1 TATGTRVASARLA
14 SMGAHSTRRGCRAQ
28 RSARSGGAQR
38 FEYCGRLRAL
48 CRPYFLRSTSRG
60 SRVTKPAFLS
70 GERSSGSAWSSAR
83 GRPWRIAAACAD
95 TPPPCTL
102 TSVRYWPAVEVT
114 SNGWCTIM
122 REVSRPK
129 YASSGRVFT
138 TISPAPG
145 WRRTRAT
152 EDFRLP
158 VDQMTVTR
166 SGLIAFSP
174 ALGERHRLLR
184 LVRMVGTRV
193 DLQLGRQASAEAV
206 LRQHAGHRLAHEAD
220 RMPGEHLARA
230 RPPHPARL
238 GGVTDVLLLLEL
250 LARQPNL
257 GRIYDDHEVAGVEVR
272 RETRVGLPA
281 QHQRDSRREAAAD
294 LALG

>member
-1 TATGTRVASARLA
+1 
-14 SMGAHSTRRGCRAQ
+14 M
-28 RSARSGGAQR
+28 
-38 FEYCGRLRAL
+38 
-48 CRPYFLRSTSRG
+48 
-60 SRVTKPAFLS
+60 KPAFWSAERIS
-70 GERSSGSAWSSAR
+70 GPAWSGAR
-83 GRPWRIAAACAD
+83 VTPGRIAPACAD

-206 LRQHAGHRLAHEAD
+206 LRQHAGHRAAHPAG
-220 RMPGEHLARA
+220 RIPGEPPAPA
-230 RPPHPARL
+230 RPPPPARV
-238 GGVTDVLLLLEL
+238 GGVTDVLLHFEPL
-250 LARQPNL
+250 
-257 GRIYDDHEVAGVEVR
+257 
-272 RETRVGLPA
+272 
-281 QHQRDSRREAAAD
+281 S
-294 LALG
+294 

>member
-1 TATGTRVASARLA
+1 MRASRSRGRYSSGRPYTASASSSGAGCAVYQRAYTAA
-14 SMGAHSTRRGCRAQ
+14 SRKRKSAERSITRRPRRTSSATTGAAAAWGSAVNTISAAAATSAGSGA
-28 RSARSGGAQR
+28 RSAVS
-38 FEYCGRLRAL
+38 
-48 CRPYFLRSTSRG
+48 
-60 SRVTKPAFLS
+60 
-70 GERSSGSAWSSAR
+70 
-83 GRPWRIAAACAD
+83 
-95 TPPPCTL
+95 TL
-102 TSVRYWPAVEVT
+102 TAVRYWPAVEVT

-184 LVRMVGTRV
+184 LVRMAGTRV
-193 DLQLGRQASAEAV
+193 DLQLGRQASADAV
-206 LRQHAGHRLAHEAD
+206 LRQHAGHRVAHQAA
-220 RMPGEHLARA
+220 RMP
-230 RPPHPARL
+230 
-238 GGVTDVLLLLEL
+238 
-250 LARQPNL
+250 
-257 GRIYDDHEVAGVEVR
+257 
-272 RETRVGLPA
+272 
-281 QHQRDSRREAAAD
+281 
-294 LALG
+294 